1 MKKVVSY
8 FLVII
13 LITFPSLILAV
24 NSKDEI
30 NITKNA
36 KSAIMIEATT
46 GEILYNKDANKIVS
60 VASLTKM
67 MSLILF
73 FEFMEKGGMT
83 YDETITIS
91 ENAKNIGGTQIWLDV
106 GEKISVEDLLKGIVM
121 ASANDATVALAER
134 VAGTEEAFVN
144 QMNKKVKELGLK
156 NTNFKN
162 CTGFDEKEHF
172 STAYDMAIIAKEL
185 INHEEIFNFS
195 SIYEAYIRENTNNK
209 TWIVNTNKLVRF
221 YDGAD
226 GLKTGWTEEAGSCMA
241 VTAKKNNLR
250 LIAITL
256 GYANTTTRNAEAMEL
271 LNYGFNQYK
280 VNLLYKKGSVVGTT
294 TLDKAQAKEIK
305 LISSEDILILQ
316 KKTEENKKVTTE
328 IKLNNISFP
337 IKKGD
342 TLGIVYIKEGR
353 STLKKANLVAEKD
366 IKKVSIVNLYFN
378 NLKNI
383 LTGN

>member
-1 MKKVVSY
+1 MKKVVGY
-8 FLVII
+8 CLVII
-13 LITFPSLILAV
+13 LMTFPLLTLAE
-24 NSKDEI
+24 NKKDEI

-46 GEILYNKDANKIVS
+46 GEVLYNKDANKIVS

-67 MSLILF
+67 MSLIIF

-83 YDETITIS
+83 YDEIITIS
-91 ENAKNIGGTQIWLDV
+91 ENAKSIGGTQIWLET

-134 VAGTEEAFVN
+134 VSGTEEAFVN
-144 QMNKKVKELGLK
+144 QMNKKAKELGLK

-162 CTGFDEKEHF
+162 CTGFDEKDHF
-172 STAYDMAIIAKEL
+172 STAYDMAMIAKEL

-195 SIYEAYIRENTNNK
+195 SIYESYIRENTNNK

-226 GLKTGWTEEAGSCMA
+226 GLKTGWTEAAGSCIA

-256 GYANTTTRNAEAMEL
+256 GYDNTTTRNAEAMEL

-305 LISSEDILILQ
+305 LISAEDILILQ
-316 KKTEENKKVTTE
+316 KKTEEEKKVTTE

-342 TLGIVYIKEGR
+342 NLGTIYIKDGK
-353 STLKKANLVAEKD
+353 STLKKANLIAEKD
-366 IKKVSIVNLYFN
+366 IKKVSIINLYFN
-378 NLKNI
+378 NLRNV